1 MSFNFVVLHDIIV
14 SGGNM
19 IRENRLKKR
28 LTQEQLAEKVDIS
41 WRQLQRIEK
50 NEEETRVQT
59 LKKLVKALDIPSEEV
74 IEYLKK

>member
-1 MSFNFVVLHDIIV
+1 MY
-14 SGGNM
+14 M
-19 IRENRLKKR
+19 IRENRLKKN

-59 LKKLVKALDIPSEEV
+59 LKKIIKALDIPNDEV
-74 IEYLKK
+74 ILYLKK

>member
-1 MSFNFVVLHDIIV
+1 MVMY
-14 SGGNM
+14 M
-19 IRENRLKKR
+19 IRENRLKKN

-59 LKKLVKALDIPSEEV
+59 LKKIIKALDIPNEEV
-74 IEYLKK
+74 ILYLKK

>member
-1 MSFNFVVLHDIIV
+1 
-14 SGGNM
+14 M
-19 IRENRLKKR
+19 IKENRLKKN

-59 LKKLVKALDIPSEEV
+59 LKKIIKALDIPNEEV
-74 IEYLKK
+74 ILYLKK